1 MATYIE
7 IPFMVM
13 PIYNSLKEIDPALIS
28 ASSDLGASFWQT
40 FRYVIWPLSWP
51 GVESGIQAIFIPGV
65 HTATC
70 YYEVKAQEIADGKW
84 SVLYSEDL
92 ATINKEAM
100 AEEYAKD
107 GDATSGESE

>member
-1 MATYIE
+1 M
-7 IPFMVM
+7 
-13 PIYNSLKEIDPALIS
+13 SLIS
-28 ASSDLGASFWQT
+28 STTAPVFDRTAVKPRDFIRAQYHT
-40 FRYVIWPLSWP
+40 WPEPRNGLVVS
-51 GVESGIQAIFIPGV
+51 VTDSAIQAIFIPGV